1 MWRQIRILIKVGMEM
16 KGQQYLLQ
24 RTFGPQPINTNIN
37 PLDLFWQQLQTTYLR
52 CLFSKTSLGYT
63 YDIKLARLA
72 ASQNKSACVEHCSFC
87 SFYHRSCKMLV
98 VTLWF
103 EFLNEGSIAIYKSSF
118 MIEELVSCFSFVGD
132 CLLLCIKHY
141 ICRHN

>member
-1 MWRQIRILIKVGMEM
+1 MWRQIRILVKVGMEM

-52 CLFSKTSLGYT
+52 CLFSKTSLATSRTSNWQGLWLLKT
-63 YDIKLARLA
+63 NQHVL
-72 ASQNKSACVEHCSFC
+72 SVC

-98 VTLWF
+98 VTLWC
-103 EFLNEGSIAIYKSSF
+103 EFLNERSYHLQISALELRSIG
-118 MIEELVSCFSFVGD
+118 ELFFFCRRLLIALHEAYITITVVS
-132 CLLLCIKHY
+132 Y
-141 ICRHN
+141 